1 MHPRR
6 RTPKHIPSWSESV
19 PLAGNPKQALRTSA
33 RPRHR
38 PQVVV
43 AVPEGQQRDQGSLS
57 IRAKACASL
66 ADLTMAVPV
75 FLVGELCSAGTS
87 VGIGRA
93 CVTDQ
98 HCSLLGRQS
107 GVPQPI
113 DGIRVFNI
121 KRLKPQLAGIR
132 VSSVVALTECCA
144 RNGTKKTYKQKN
156 REEVLQSSSQHLQ

>member
-19 PLAGNPKQALRTSA
+19 PLAGNPKQALRALA
-33 RPRHR
+33 RPGHR

-43 AVPEGQQRDQGSLS
+43 TVPEGQQRDQGTLS
-57 IRAKACASL
+57 IRAKACTSL
-66 ADLTMAVPV
+66 ADLTIAVPI
-75 FLVGELCSAGTS
+75 FPVGELCNAGAY
-87 VGIGRA
+87 VDIGRP

-121 KRLKPQLAGIR
+121 KRLKRQLARIR
-132 VSSVVALTECCA
+132 VTSVVVLTECCA
-144 RNGTKKTYKQKN
+144 RNGTKKTYEQIE
-156 REEVLQSSSQHLQ
+156 RSSL